1 MIPAATSPSAL
12 ADGPAEQG
20 WLAGRRGWL
29 TAVLLMVLA
38 WLIYLPTLQYG
49 FIDYDDVRIL
59 KDHPELY
66 GQTTLAADLHA
77 IFVTEFPR
85 EEPLPVRDVFWA
97 VESRLFGFGNPV
109 GYHLGNVLLHGAV
122 VALLFTFLLRA
133 TRRYGFAL
141 ALTGLY
147 LALAVHVEP
156 VAWIMGLK
164 DILSALFMLLALLA
178 QMRRLAARNFAT
190 QCAWFAVTLLCFA
203 TGLLSKISVLT
214 FPAVLWLHALLL
226 PYLGGELAPAD
237 PFRRYRVLLRETAW
251 LIPCLAVSGMIYIWY
266 QRTLAQM
273 GLFDRGYTA
282 HGCAHLWN
290 LLMVNPLGFWLYL
303 RQIFWPS
310 HLAIQYWWPEF
321 KLTYPWWQVL
331 VSLGTVAGAAGA
343 GLWLWLRRKDLF
355 FYYAAFFV
363 LMIPYLNL
371 LYIGIWVADRYV
383 YFSVLCVLAIALS
396 AAAAAWRRSTGF
408 FRVALV
414 AIGAALLAKNVGQS
428 LAYAPVWRN
437 GETLWQYHV
446 TLPDH
451 PAAAYGSLGGHYYAD
466 FADAIARRDTASAAV
481 SLRKLSLVVEAGLAE
496 FWVDRRQAPPPQTQ
510 FLFFLRSLVEEVQG
524 NLEAALASLLMAD
537 RLSPGS
543 DSTNLNLSRLYRKL
557 ADVATDPAQRAV
569 DLRAARDRYAA
580 YMKIAYGRRSTPA
593 PVRQEM
599 ADLDAACAALPAP
612 SHK

>member
-1 MIPAATSPSAL
+1 MIPAATSPSAMTEGSAPKSRL
-12 ADGPAEQG
+12 AC
-20 WLAGRRGWL
+20 RRHWL

-77 IFVTEFPR
+77 IFVTKFPR
-85 EEPLPVRDVFWA
+85 EEPLLVRDVFWA

-109 GYHLGNVLLHGAV
+109 GYHLGNVVLHGAV
-122 VALLFTFLLRA
+122 VALLFTFLLRT

-178 QMRRLAARNFAT
+178 QMQRLAARKLAT
-190 QCAWFAVTLLCFA
+190 QCAWFAVTLLCFV

-226 PYLGGELAPAD
+226 PYLGGELAPAE
-237 PFRRYRVLLRETAW
+237 PFRRHRLLLRETVW
-251 LIPCLAVSGMIYIWY
+251 LLPCLAVSGMIYVWY

-282 HGCAHLWN
+282 RGFAHLWN

-310 HLAIQYWWPEF
+310 HLAIQYWWPEVNPA
-321 KLTYPWWQVL
+321 YPWWQVL

-343 GLWLWLRRKDLF
+343 GLGLWLRRKDLF
-355 FYYAAFFV
+355 FFYAAFFL

-383 YFSVLCVLAIALS
+383 YFSVLCVLAIVLS
-396 AAAAAWRRSTGF
+396 VADAAWRRSTGF
-408 FRVALV
+408 FRAALV
-414 AIGAALLAKNVGQS
+414 AMGALLLAKNIGQS
-428 LAYAPVWRN
+428 LAYAPVWRD
-437 GETLWQYHV
+437 GETLWQYQLA
-446 TLPDH
+446 LPNH
-451 PAAAYGSLGGHYYAD
+451 PAATYSSLGGHYYAD
-466 FADAIARRDTASAAV
+466 FADAIARGDTVRAAA
-481 SLRKLSLVVEAGLAE
+481 SLRKLSVAVEAGLTE

-524 NLEAALASLLMAD
+524 NLDAALASLLMAD

-543 DSTNLNLSRLYRKL
+543 DATNLNLSHLYRKL
-557 ADVATDPAQRAV
+557 AGVATDPDQRAV

-580 YMKIAYGRRSTPA
+580 YIKIAYGRRSTPA
-593 PVRQEM
+593 DVRQEM

-612 SHK
+612 LHK